1 MILRNTNVNLIYK
14 FYSSGV
20 VKGAQFRGHRDSQRR
35 SKEGIFRQGEAN
47 QLFKVKK
54 WFKL

>member
-1 MILRNTNVNLIYK
+1 
-14 FYSSGV
+14 

-47 QLFKVKK
+47 QLFKVKNGLNYN
-54 WFKL
+54 FLNVFVNNDFHDS